1 MCIISRYLPG
11 EIVDCGQRLPEF
23 DLLLVVVS
31 LQVLQLLAQVADLVL
46 LLHHDNSVPLSFSRS
61 NQSEISIIPC
71 RPIRSEYYLGS

>member
-46 LLHHDNSVPLSFSRS
+46 LLHHNHSVPLGFSRI
-61 NQSEISIIPC
+61 NQSEISIIP
-71 RPIRSEYYLGS
+71 INQ